1 MFMTDPISDMLA
13 RIRNAQMR
21 SHERV
26 EIPFSNVKIA
36 ISKILKNEGYID
48 SAEVETNG
56 KFKVIVLKL
65 KYYDD
70 SPVIKE
76 ISRISKPGRR
86 VYVSASKMP
95 LVNSGLGIS
104 IVSTSK
110 GLVSDA
116 EARQHNVGGEVICS
130 IF

>member
-65 KYYDD
+65 KYNDD